1 MYIAGR
7 CKLRELL
14 SEINMAQQELA
25 NRTGIQKQHISEY
38 INDKR
43 KMSLSTA
50 KTIASEL
57 NRSIDDL
64 YEWIYIER

>member
-1 MYIAGR
+1 LYVAGR